1 MYSVQDPPV
10 PPTTKMPLPFINV
23 IKTITYRQA
32 QKLSS
37 QSLDSMTLTITD
49 VTQPWTEPSNTL
61 RQVTLL
67 WGCISVYF
75 GHSHGWEGR

>member
-23 IKTITYRQA
+23 VKTITYRQA

-37 QSLDSMTLTITD
+37 RTLDSMTLTITD
-49 VTQPWTEPSNTL
+49 ITQPWTEPSNTL

-67 WGCISVYF
+67 WGCFSVYF